1 MAINHRAPA
10 TARSRETGQLF
21 AAMSKADLFDVAMH
35 LAALCTD
42 SYDAS
47 LEDDGGHGAA
57 VRLAY
62 EATALAE
69 NGIIPMPKRLVTELG
84 REWRDAQAA

>member
-1 MAINHRAPA
+1 MAIGHRAPT
-10 TARSRETGQLF
+10 TARSHETWQLF

-35 LAALCTD
+35 FAALCTD
-42 SYDAS
+42 SYDGA
-47 LEDDGGHGAA
+47 LADDGGHGAA

-62 EATALAE
+62 EATALAD
-69 NGIIPMPKRLVTELG
+69 NGLIPTPKRLVTELG